1 MRRLSSAQS
10 GRNYQ
15 REKYTSDI
23 HLVPR
28 QMCNIQAT
36 LARPVPT
43 AKTIA
48 SPWDQLWAV
57 RICIAGLVRTGD
69 HDVKARW
76 LAAGLLLLPAS
87 ILPSPAEAQQFSAA
101 LTGTPEGDAAPKLP
115 DSQ

>member
-43 AKTIA
+43 AKIIA
-48 SPWDQLWAV
+48 SPWDRLWAV
-57 RICIAGLVRTGD
+57 RSTGD